1 MNIKH
6 SLSKCTF
13 LALPMQFFKKNISQM
28 SKGQWG
34 QLQSGQESTE
44 CTIAFVASLFSSEW
58 RCPELALLLSNQL
71 NTSCCSLPWTWVPS
85 CSAHSLVIPLI
96 ICWSPPSWLRPPHLP
111 LCSVVHR
118 CCLAMDL
125 ILDPTLILLLASG
138 GLLAC
143 LLVLWILRLS
153 GNTKTQLGWCSRPS
167 RWWNRLDKGRVWMS
181 SFSESNS
188 EVDFSPRWHT
198 AMATPTLVC
207 SCHVQIF

>member
-1 MNIKH
+1 MYLFSPSNAIFLEKIF
-6 SLSKCTF
+6 SKCPRDNGGSCSQDKKARSAQSP
-13 LALPMQFFKKNISQM
+13 LLRHSSLVSGGVLSLP
-28 SKGQWG
+28 
-34 QLQSGQESTE
+34 
-44 CTIAFVASLFSSEW
+44 
-58 RCPELALLLSNQL
+58 SNQL

-85 CSAHSLVIPLI
+85 CSAHNLVIPLI

-153 GNTKTQLGWCSRPS
+153 GNTNSQLGWCCEHN
-167 RWWNRLDKGRVWMS
+167 RWQNRLDQGRVWMS
-181 SFSESNS
+181 SFSESYS

>member
-1 MNIKH
+1 
-6 SLSKCTF
+6 
-13 LALPMQFFKKNISQM
+13 MQ
-28 SKGQWG
+28 
-34 QLQSGQESTE
+34 LHSGQESTE
-44 CTIAFVASLFSSEW
+44 CTIAFVASLYSAGKWRWGVLSLLSCSPTSWIQAAW
-58 RCPELALLLSNQL
+58 RCPGPE
-71 NTSCCSLPWTWVPS
+71 CPS
-85 CSAHSLVIPLI
+85 CSTHRLVIPLI

-125 ILDPTLILLLASG
+125 IVDPTLILLLASG

-153 GNTKTQLGWCSRPS
+153 GNTKTQLGWCCEHN

-181 SFSESNS
+181 SFSESS
-188 EVDFSPRWHT
+188 SDVDFSPRWHT

-207 SCHVQIF
+207 SCQVQIF